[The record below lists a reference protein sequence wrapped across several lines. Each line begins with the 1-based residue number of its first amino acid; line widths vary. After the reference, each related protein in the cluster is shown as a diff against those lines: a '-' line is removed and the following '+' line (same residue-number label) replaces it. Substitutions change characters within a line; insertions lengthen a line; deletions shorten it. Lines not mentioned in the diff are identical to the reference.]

1 MRKLLFALAVVT
13 TIAAPSAL
21 AQVAID
27 PVVAD
32 GLAFMREEEKLAHDV
47 YALFGLMYVDQ
58 HPGSNVFARIAA
70 SEQRHT
76 DAVLDLLVS
85 YGLPDPAYAEPG
97 VFRDPELQ
105 ALYDTLVAVGSEG
118 LTQALGVGVVIE
130 QKDMEDIVEAIK
142 LSLGYEDIV
151 QVYSNLLAASE
162 NHLQA
167 FLKVLDD
174 GEVESALAGGGKV
187 K

>member
-130 QKDMEDIVEAIK
+130 QKDMEDIVEAIE